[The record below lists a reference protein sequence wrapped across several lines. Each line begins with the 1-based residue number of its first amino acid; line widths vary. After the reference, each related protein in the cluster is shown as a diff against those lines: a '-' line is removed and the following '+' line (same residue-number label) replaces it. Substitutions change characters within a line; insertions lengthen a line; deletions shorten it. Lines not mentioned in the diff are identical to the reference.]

1 MKAEC
6 MPGMVMPG
14 CASAVPSSSAQSG
27 PPVIELALIL
37 IIILS
42 TYIVFIFSWRYLQ
55 RRHIT
60 GYHALPDLLDHSVH
74 ALGMIAMALLMI
86 GAVATI
92 GPLVGYVIA
101 FALLAVVFLI
111 RLIVRWDLCDR
122 RSEVWHVF
130 VNGSMAYMFS
140 FTNVVSAT
148 LICLLI
154 YVGFMVEIVNLSRHN
169 ASLEG
174 DVREDRQSLRE
185 LGSNGDLTIA
195 LSMMLMLTLTQ
206 WPQLFS

>member
-14 CASAVPSSSAQSG
+14 CASSVPSSSKQLG
-27 PPVIELALIL
+27 PPVIELLLIL

-42 TYIVFIFSWRYLQ
+42 TYVLFIFSWRYLQ
-55 RRHIT
+55 RRHIA

-74 ALGMIAMALLMI
+74 ALGMIAMAVLMI
-86 GAVATI
+86 GVVASI

-101 FALLAVVFLI
+101 FALFAIVFLI
-111 RLIVRWDLCDR
+111 RLLVRWDSCDR
-122 RSEVWHVF
+122 RSDFWHVF

-140 FTNVVSAT
+140 FTNVAAAT
-148 LICLLI
+148 IICLFI
-154 YVGFMVEIVNLSRHN
+154 YVAFMVAIAR
-169 ASLEG
+169 ASHHKVSSGG
-174 DVREDRQSLRE
+174 DTREDRPSLRV

-195 LSMMLMLTLTQ
+195 FSMMLMLTLTQ

>member
-14 CASAVPSSSAQSG
+14 CASSVPSSSKQLG

-42 TYIVFIFSWRYLQ
+42 AYVLFIFTWRYLQ
-55 RRHIT
+55 RRHIVR
-60 GYHALPDLLDHSVH
+60 YHALPDLLDHSVH
-74 ALGMIAMALLMI
+74 ALGMIAMAVLMI
-86 GAVATI
+86 GVVGSI
-92 GPLVGYVIA
+92 GPLIGYVIA
-101 FALLAVVFLI
+101 FALFAAVFLL
-111 RLIVRWDLCDR
+111 RLIVRWHSCDR
-122 RSEVWHVF
+122 RSESWHVF

-140 FTNVVSAT
+140 FTNVAAAT
-148 LICLLI
+148 IVCLVI
-154 YVGFMVEIVNLSRHN
+154 YVAFMVATARASRGKVSSERDTN
-169 ASLEG
+169 
-174 DVREDRQSLRE
+174 EDRPSLRV

-195 LSMMLMLTLTQ
+195 FSMMLMLTLTQ

>member
-1 MKAEC
+1 

-14 CASAVPSSSAQSG
+14 CASSVPNSSTQLG
-27 PPVIELALIL
+27 PPVIEPALIL

-42 TYIVFIFSWRYLQ
+42 AYILFIFTWRYLQ
-55 RRHIT
+55 RRHIS

-74 ALGMIAMALLMI
+74 AMGMIAMAILML
-86 GAVATI
+86 GAVESI

-101 FALLAVVFLI
+101 FALFAVVFLI
-111 RLIVRWDLCDR
+111 RLLVRWDSCDR
-122 RSEVWHVF
+122 RSEFWHVF

-140 FTNVVSAT
+140 FTNVVTAT
-148 LICLLI
+148 LAFLVI
-154 YVGFMVEIVNLSRHN
+154 YVAFIVATVRESRRHVSAEN
-169 ASLEG
+169 RT
-174 DVREDRQSLRE
+174 REDRQSLRM

-195 LSMMLMLTLTQ
+195 FSMMLMLTLTQ